1 MALEAIAMEGPE
13 ARVSDHVARLIATC
27 SRGWEQFFADHDDHH
42 APRFVPSVPERV
54 FAVLAEVTRRQLP
67 PTRVFCEWGSGFGTA
82 TCLAALLGYEA
93 YGLEI
98 DAELVRRSRALARR
112 LGIPVTML
120 CTSFVPAGYAASA
133 GGDGVA
139 LVTPASVSAHHD
151 TAEARAPLRYAGMA
165 NAIADIGLFFA
176 YPWPEERALMR
187 QLFEA
192 VARAGALLVVYHTD
206 TDIRVWRK
214 VAGEG
219 ELEDPHG
226 HRPSRC
232 CIRLAQ
238 HGWRVFRTARASPV
252 GRRGSQRGQT
262 ELVQSDKSAVLWYG
276 GGTGRGGLA
285 ACVTRVLQRC
295 PGRAGLALLLRP

>member
-27 SRGWEQFFADHDDHH
+27 SRGWEQFFADHDDHY

-54 FAVLAEVTRRQLP
+54 FAVLAEVTKRQLP

-133 GGDGVA
+133 GVDGVA
-139 LVTPASVSAHHD
+139 LVPPASVSAHHE
-151 TAEARAPLRYAGMA
+151 TAEARAPLRYAGMEI
-165 NAIADIGLFFA
+165 AITDIGLFFA
-176 YPWPEERALMR
+176 YPWPEERELML

-192 VARAGALLVVYHTD
+192 VARARALLVMYHTD

-226 HRPSRC
+226 HRP
-232 CIRLAQ
+232 
-238 HGWRVFRTARASPV
+238 
-252 GRRGSQRGQT
+252 
-262 ELVQSDKSAVLWYG
+262 
-276 GGTGRGGLA
+276 
-285 ACVTRVLQRC
+285 
-295 PGRAGLALLLRP
+295 